1 MTKTPEPNEDNP
13 TVFPIA
19 TVNALTEMAEQS
31 GLPPLPGPPRR
42 VVTSVSPFVLA
53 AWLIML
59 VVLGLVMTAH
69 LLTALLAGLLVY
81 ELVRTLTPLIHNR
94 VTNQR
99 AHLIAVLFLSAVVIS
114 LLILAILAI
123 IAFFRDNPARIMILQ
138 TKLMEVVDQARTQ
151 APDWL
156 QQYLPTD
163 VTDFR
168 ELVGGWLQSHRGEVQ
183 LAGREAMQVF
193 VHILIGMVL
202 GAMAALNAA
211 HPMPLMQPLGAALL
225 QRCALL
231 AEAFRRVVFAQ
242 IKISLLNTLFTAIF
256 LLVVLR
262 MAGVHLPLTKTMIM
276 VTFIVG
282 LLPVI
287 GNLISN
293 TLIVMIALSV
303 SLYVAIAAL
312 VFLVLIHKLE
322 YFLNARIVG
331 SQINARSW
339 ELLLAM
345 LLAEALFG
353 LPGVVAAPVYY
364 AYIKRELYEMGW
376 V

>member
-1 MTKTPEPNEDNP
+1 MNNSHD
-13 TVFPIA
+13 PIVPQGDLLHPA
-19 TVNALTEMAEQS
+19 
-31 GLPPLPGPPRR
+31 PPPAPRR
-42 VVTSVSPFVLA
+42 VITAVSPFVIG
-53 AWLIML
+53 AWIVI
-59 VVLGLVMTAH
+59 VVLLGMVMTAH

-81 ELVRTLTPLIHNR
+81 ELVRALTPLIHRRIN
-94 VTNQR
+94 NQR
-99 AHLIAVLFLSAVVIS
+99 AHLIAVLFLSFIVIG
-114 LLILAILAI
+114 LLTLAILAVV
-123 IAFFRDNPARIMILQ
+123 AFFRNPDRLAIMQ
-138 TKLMEVVDQARTQ
+138 TKLMVVIEHARTQ
-151 APDWL
+151 LPAWL
-156 QQYLPTD
+156 HQYLPDDMTD
-163 VTDFR
+163 LRD
-168 ELVGGWLQSHRGEVQ
+168 LAGDWLHAHSGAVQ
-183 LAGREAMQVF
+183 LAGKEALQVF

-202 GAMAALNAA
+202 GAMAALQAA
-211 HPMPLMQPLGAALL
+211 HPIPLLQPLGAAL
-225 QRCALL
+225 QRRCALL
-231 AEAFRRVVFAQ
+231 ADAFRRVVFAQ

-262 MAGVHLPLTKTMIM
+262 LAGVHLPLTKTMIL

-293 TLIVMIALSV
+293 AIIVVIALSV

-312 VFLVLIHKLE
+312 VFLILIHKLE

-353 LPGVVAAPVYY
+353 LPGLVAAPIYY
-364 AYIKRELYEMGW
+364 AYVKRELYEMGW